1 VAIGLLVEGV
11 TTRPA
16 DSREP
21 NVKKGGTALGVV
33 QVPTFVV
40 VTCTGSAGSLDL
52 VVPSAD
58 EPLVSTYFRDRLH

>member
-1 VAIGLLVEGV
+1 MAIGLKVEQV

-21 NVKKGGTALGVV
+21 NVKRGGKALGVV
-33 QVPTFVV
+33 EVPSFVV
-40 VTCTGSAGSLDL
+40 VTCTGSSGALVL

-58 EPLVSTYFRDRLH
+58 EPLVSTYFRDRQR